1 MGKELDIDDVA
12 AGHPMAQAYLSG
24 MRAEAE
30 RLRVENAT
38 FRNAKLACEH
48 CDPAGHA
55 AAVASELER
64 WMKASTAALEILD
77 DLPAWSNAG
86 HACQLLREALGPNVG
101 NNRPEGSG

>member
-30 RLRVENAT
+30 RLRVENVT
-38 FRNAKLACEH
+38 FRNAQRACEH

-55 AAVASELER
+55 AAVAAERER
-64 WMKASTAALEILD
+64 WMKAATAALEVLD
-77 DLPAWSNAG
+77 DLPAWSNAA
-86 HACQLLREALGPNVG
+86 HTCKLLRDVLGSNVD
-101 NNRPEGSG
+101 